1 MKNRIS
7 YSAIKDFKQIAKMK
21 RIITTLGLFV
31 LTSVVAGC
39 SWTDRQIGPNDY
51 EISGYFDFTMKG
63 EVVAKGLEDQ
73 ACLYCKGIQENLVP
87 QVYYITDK
95 NRIFN
100 YEAQRAPVQLFAFT
114 VFRTTE
120 VKRDT

>member
-1 MKNRIS
+1 
-7 YSAIKDFKQIAKMK
+7 MK

-95 NRIFN
+95 NRIFITKRS
-100 YEAQRAPVQLFAFT
+100 EPVQLFAFT

>member
-1 MKNRIS
+1 
-7 YSAIKDFKQIAKMK
+7 
-21 RIITTLGLFV
+21 
-31 LTSVVAGC
+31 
-39 SWTDRQIGPNDY
+39 
-51 EISGYFDFTMKG
+51 MKG

-100 YEAQRAPVQLFAFT
+100 YEAQRAQCSYSLSLYSEQLRLSEILRGMWTFAF
-114 VFRTTE
+114 
-120 VKRDT
+120 

>member
-1 MKNRIS
+1 
-7 YSAIKDFKQIAKMK
+7 MK

-100 YEAQRAPVQLFAFT
+100 YEASQCSYSLSLYSEQLRLSEILRGMWTFAF
-114 VFRTTE
+114 
-120 VKRDT
+120 

>member
-1 MKNRIS
+1 
-7 YSAIKDFKQIAKMK
+7 MK

-51 EISGYFDFTMKG
+51 EISGYFDLTMKG

-100 YEAQRAPVQLFAFT
+100 YEAQRASAVIRFHCIPNN
-114 VFRTTE
+114 
-120 VKRDT
+120 